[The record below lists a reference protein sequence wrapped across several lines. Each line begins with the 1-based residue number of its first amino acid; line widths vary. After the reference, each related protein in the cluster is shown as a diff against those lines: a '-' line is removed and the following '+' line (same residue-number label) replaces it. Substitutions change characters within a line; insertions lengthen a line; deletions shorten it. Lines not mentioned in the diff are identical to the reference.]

1 MQYVQR
7 KLQRSVT
14 EIRRSRSGRPNVSN
28 ASTRE
33 TVAPMSDNE
42 PETDGDDLIDES
54 GRNPT
59 QQRMDEEG
67 VEDVPVDAKWGADGG
82 ARSTEP
88 LGSGRLADAG
98 AGDE

>member
-14 EIRRSRSGRPNVSN
+14 EIRRSRSGRPNVSF

-42 PETDGDDLIDES
+42 PETDGYDRIDES

-67 VEDVPVDAKWGADGG
+67 VENVPVDAEWGTGDGPG
-82 ARSTEP
+82 PRQP
-88 LGSGRLADAG
+88 PGSERLAEAG